1 MVVARLKHEKRV
13 KGRNGRVYYYHQIT
27 GERLPDDRNA
37 RLERLWEINK
47 TLPADARPQ
56 TKGPPPGSIGDIIK
70 RYRQSAD
77 FAQLG
82 KKTQREYGAHLDA
95 LDTMWGRQP
104 IASVRKK
111 HVNAMRDKLKDTPRQ
126 ANYRLSVLSILMS
139 RAIDEEWRTDNPVT
153 GVKRLPTGPGY
164 QDWPD
169 AVFAEAVQAAPK
181 EVADYLRLLAYT
193 GQRPGDVI
201 SMTWQQVDRQAGYI
215 EVVQSKTRQTVWV
228 PLHPD
233 LTAVL
238 DGIEKRSPH
247 ILTRA
252 SGRPWRDVN
261 ELARRVRE
269 VMQRIGYGH
278 AGYTPHGLRH
288 SAARAFAEV
297 GCSDHEIMAITGHES
312 IAMVQRY
319 TKAYSKKKLS
329 QSAKVKRFGK
339 GE

>member
-13 KGRNGRVYYYHQIT
+13 RGRNGKVYFYHQVT

-47 TLPADARPQ
+47 TLPAHAKPEP
-56 TKGPPPGSIGDIIK
+56 KGFPPGSIGRVIQNYK
-70 RYRQSAD
+70 QSAA
-77 FAQLG
+77 FKQLG
-82 KKTQREYGAHLDA
+82 KKTQREYTAHLDA
-95 LDTMWGRQP
+95 LELRWGKL
-104 IASVRKK
+104 SVAGLQRK
-111 HVNAMRDKLKDTPRQ
+111 HIMDMKDGMQDRPRQ
-126 ANYRLSVLSILMS
+126 ANYRLSVLSIIMG
-139 RAIDEEWRTDNPVT
+139 RAIDEEWRTDNPVQ
-153 GVKRLPTGPGY
+153 GIKRLPTGPGY

-201 SMTWQQVDRQAGYI
+201 AMTWQQVDRQAGYI

-233 LTAVL
+233 LTSVL

-247 ILTRA
+247 ILTRQ

-269 VMQRIGYGH
+269 VMQGLGYGH

-297 GCSDHEIMAITGHES
+297 GCNDHEIMAITGHES
-312 IAMVQRY
+312 IAMVQKY
-319 TKAYSKKKLS
+319 TKAVSRKRMA
-329 QSAKVKRFGK
+329 QAAKVKRFGDK
-339 GE
+339 Q